1 MFTSETAN
9 RLFAAVFSVVVTSG
23 VFAYAIIPGSPVI
36 A

>member
-1 MFTSETAN
+1 MFTSDNAN
-9 RLFAAVFSVVVTSG
+9 RFIAAVFSVVISTG

>member
-1 MFTSETAN
+1 MFANETAN
-9 RLFAAVFSVVVTSG
+9 RLFAAAFSVVVTTG